1 MGEELDGTYDC
12 GWTFASNVYDTLALS
27 LLRLLGDVCNT
38 LYRMHKYMLV
48 RYVYIFVLL
57 KAERMSHTVHVSRN
71 SSPLSFVKCQTSYR
85 LTLTSLR
92 L

>member
-57 KAERMSHTVHVSRN
+57 IDMMRKLKDIIIREQR
-71 SSPLSFVKCQTSYR
+71 PFD
-85 LTLTSLR
+85 
-92 L
+92 